1 MLHEQVRDARIAR
14 GLSQVKLAQLA
25 KVPRSQLRKFENGEG
40 VHLSTFLKII
50 GQLPNLESLT
60 LGPTELQLQ
69 SVDVDKLRTTLTTL
83 IEAVNGVLAVLPPAG
98 PRSEPE
104 TPSAAG
110 AVRHQPSVTERRR
123 AEELNAV
130 AVALARGE
138 KEPADHS

>member
-1 MLHEQVRDARIAR
+1 MLHEQVREARIAR

-25 KVPRSQLRKFENGEG
+25 KVPRSQLRKFESGEG

-50 GQLPNLESLT
+50 GQLPNLETLT

-69 SVDVDKLRTTLTTL
+69 SVDVERLRTTLTTL
-83 IEAVNGVLAVLPPAG
+83 IEAAKGVLAVLPSAAPPA
-98 PRSEPE
+98 EPE
-104 TPSAAG
+104 TASAAG
-110 AVRHQPSVTERRR
+110 AVRHQPSVTERQR
-123 AEELNAV
+123 AEELNAI